1 MLSCGPGPRSA
12 TIDSTTATP
21 ATTDTVATAPATDT
35 ATARGGT
42 LASSLDVS
50 VAEGV
55 RLALHIT
62 NTSTQP
68 IEVQFSSGQTHDF
81 AIADTAGREI
91 WRWGDGRMFT
101 QAVQARSLAPGQTV
115 TYEERWDPAGAT
127 GRFTVVGR
135 LMSTNLPVE
144 QRLEFSLP

>member
-1 MLSCGPGPRSA
+1 M
-12 TIDSTTATP
+12 
-21 ATTDTVATAPATDT
+21 ATAPATDT
-35 ATARGGT
+35 ANAGSP

-62 NTSTQP
+62 NSSTQP

-81 AIADTAGREI
+81 AIADSAGREI

-101 QAVQARSLAPGQTV
+101 QALQAQALAPGQSV
-115 TYEERWDPAGAT
+115 TFEERWEPAGAT

-135 LMSTNLPVE
+135 LMSSNLPVE
-144 QRLEFSLP
+144 KRLEFSLP

>member
-1 MLSCGPGPRSA
+1 
-12 TIDSTTATP
+12 
-21 ATTDTVATAPATDT
+21 
-35 ATARGGT
+35 
-42 LASSLDVS
+42 

-81 AIADTAGREI
+81 AIADSAGRPI
-91 WRWGDGRMFT
+91 WRWADGRMFT
-101 QAVQARSLAPGQTV
+101 QAVQAQALTPGQSV
-115 TYEERWDPAGAT
+115 TFEERWEPAGAT

-144 QRLEFSLP
+144 KRLEFSLP